1 MRMLPFDPEK
11 RQRWIRLALEEK
23 APRTYRQLVKEG
35 KLQKFL
41 KDHDRAMMEAYNPEE
56 VAIQAAKEG
65 HRLQDG
71 LQSGSGREP
80 GAAPVHGG
88 SPGDVAGVQRPPD
101 YRITP
106 GEIKRPGGWKAT
118 AEQNIDIIELVKKLE
133 AEGRWAT
140 PEEQAL
146 LVQYTGFGAGEI
158 RNNIFPRG
166 AYSHKTGKIDL
177 YRVKDEWKPLA
188 EKLMDLT
195 TPEELA
201 EIAQSTQYAHYT
213 SESII
218 RSIYKAVERM
228 GFPGGKILEPGSG
241 TSLFGMLIPETMVPT
256 SRYTAIERDSITA
269 LVAKYLLPQ
278 SEHHAGRFHQEE
290 APGQFL

>member
-1 MRMLPFDPEK
+1 M
-11 RQRWIRLALEEK
+11 
-23 APRTYRQLVKEG
+23 
-35 KLQKFL
+35 
-41 KDHDRAMMEAYNPEE
+41 
-56 VAIQAAKEG
+56 
-65 HRLQDG
+65 
-71 LQSGSGREP
+71 
-80 GAAPVHGG
+80 
-88 SPGDVAGVQRPPD
+88 AGVQRPPD

-118 AEQNIDIIELVKKLE
+118 AEQNINMIELVKKLE

-188 EKLMDLT
+188 QKLMDLT

-213 SESII
+213 SEAII

-241 TSLFGMLIPETMVPT
+241 TSLFGMLIPETMAPT
-256 SRYTAIERDSITA
+256 SRYTAIERDSITS
-269 LVAKYLLPQ
+269 LVAKHLLPNQ
-278 SEHHAGRFHQEE
+278 NIMRADFIKKKLPDNFLTWGLGIHPFPDRHQGRPPILQ
-290 APGQFL
+290 APVLAARFLLRQGY